1 MIQAVGVLLILKI
14 ISNILKY
21 LVLSSFKTYHRICD
35 NSNTMGATRG
45 VGTTHSSGAHVFVFV
60 LLLVLVRLML
70 SNYIVFMFS
79 IPCCDVRYDIRV
91 KRWSI
96 RVVFYYLCRISCFIY
111 VICIYLRVLVSN
123 TISISEVVR
132 VV

>member
-60 LLLVLVRLML
+60 LLLVLVGFRPNSFFIL
-70 SNYIVFMFS
+70 
-79 IPCCDVRYDIRV
+79 DIQ
-91 KRWSI
+91 
-96 RVVFYYLCRISCFIY
+96 
-111 VICIYLRVLVSN
+111 
-123 TISISEVVR
+123 
-132 VV
+132 